1 MELLPLAFAVGA
13 VAGLAH
19 LTGIVVSVVTDHR
32 YWPPGERDWR
42 FYATWTLSNVLNG
55 AILATAALDWGSLG
69 VPLAARV
76 AGAVLF
82 VGGYAVAIQGGRDL
96 GFEQTL
102 GLEGDLRADGLY
114 RYSRHPQYV
123 GYVVA
128 TGGAVLAF
136 ASAWTTPLL
145 GIYAV
150 WWLVLPLAE
159 EPWLVEQFGED
170 YERYRERV
178 PRFVGLRSLDPL
190 PAGEAERHGAT
201 DE

>member
-1 MELLPLAFAVGA
+1 MEPVHLAFAVG
-13 VAGLAH
+13 VLAGGAH
-19 LTGIVVSVVTDHR
+19 LAGILVSITTDHR

-42 FYATWTLSNVLNG
+42 FYATWTLSNVLNV
-55 AILATAALDWGSLG
+55 AILAVAALDWGSLG
-69 VPLAARV
+69 LPLPARV

-102 GLEGDLRADGLY
+102 GLAGDLQADGLY

-128 TGGAVLAF
+128 TVGGMLIPASTWAV
-136 ASAWTTPLL
+136 PLL
-145 GIYAV
+145 GIYLL
-150 WWLVLPLAE
+150 WWLALPLAE
-159 EPWLVEQFGED
+159 EPWLLEQFGED

-190 PAGEAERHGAT
+190 AAEGDSTGGR
-201 DE
+201 EP

>member
-1 MELLPLAFAVGA
+1 MESLHLAFAVGA

-19 LTGIVVSVVTDHR
+19 LTGVLTSILTDNR

-42 FYATWTLSNVLNG
+42 FYATWTLSNVLNV
-55 AILATAALDWGSLG
+55 AILAVAALDWESL
-69 VPLAARV
+69 PLPLPARV
-76 AGAVLF
+76 AGGVLF
-82 VGGYAVAIQGGRDL
+82 VAGYAVAIQGGRDL

-102 GLEGDLRADGLY
+102 GLEGDLQADGLY

-128 TGGAVLAF
+128 TVGGMLIP
-136 ASAWTTPLL
+136 ASRWVVPLL
-145 GIYAV
+145 GIYLL
-150 WWLVLPLAE
+150 WWLALPLAE
-159 EPWLVEQFGED
+159 EPWLVEQFGDD

-190 PAGEAERHGAT
+190 PAGTTETAGAT
-201 DE
+201 EE